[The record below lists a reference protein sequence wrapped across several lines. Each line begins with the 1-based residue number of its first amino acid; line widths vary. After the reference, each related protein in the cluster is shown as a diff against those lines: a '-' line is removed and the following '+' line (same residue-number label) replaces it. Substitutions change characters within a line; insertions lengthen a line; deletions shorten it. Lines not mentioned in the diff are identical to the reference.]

1 VPSLRAVAVLALS
14 ALLATFARAAGAQPE
29 APAAASNAALE
40 LPKATSDTAVD
51 YPAEG
56 RGEAIVILE
65 IVIDEAGV
73 VTNVEVV
80 EGEEPFAR
88 VAAQAAAAWRFV
100 PARQNGRVVPARTRF
115 EVRFVPPREA
125 VQTPSAPA
133 AESASTAPP
142 IAVGPPGAGPPPAE
156 VEILVRGERE
166 PTTTRE
172 LTRAE
177 VRQLAGAFGDPFRA
191 LESLPG
197 VTPVFSGLPYF
208 YVRGAPPGN
217 QGYFFDGI
225 RVPLLFHFGLGP
237 GVVHPA
243 FVDKLTLYPGA
254 YPARFGRF
262 AGGIIAAEP
271 RAPEAA
277 LHGEANVRLF
287 DAGAMVSAP
296 LNEHRGE
303 VTLAGRY
310 SYTAALVSLI
320 AQDVHLE
327 YWDYQARASHAL
339 AGGELR
345 VFAFGSFD
353 SFRQSGSN
361 PTALGTEFHRLD
373 LRYGK
378 RIAAWT
384 ATAAATVGLDRT
396 HSDDES
402 TTGEDARIALRNR
415 IASVRV
421 DAKRPLSDGHALR
434 TGADVE
440 LNRYSVVGRIDVDED
455 EDIARVLGRRTDV
468 QAGSFLELAWV
479 PTPLIS
485 VTPGLRLD
493 VFASSGD
500 VKLGV
505 DPRVLARFEVAR
517 HTALLHGLGIVHQ
530 APSFVVPIPGF
541 QTRGVARLQKSAQHH
556 AGVEQELWPGFSGM
570 WTLFHNLGF
579 DTTDSLSLARLP
591 NSEDV
596 RIDSRSL
603 ANTFG
608 SELELRGRLAA
619 HTRGALAYTLSRS
632 VRTFGSERRP
642 SAFDRTHVL
651 HLSLYRELGRGWDTS
666 ARFVYYS
673 GTPFLDED
681 APSSSRLPSFYRL
694 DARVAKSWRLGKQ
707 GRLSLVLE
715 GLNVTL
721 SKEVVDRD
729 CVTVIDMSS
738 GAARRSCSDTELGP
752 VTVPSLGV
760 EAAY

>member
-1 VPSLRAVAVLALS
+1 VPSLRGFAVLALP
-14 ALLATFARAAGAQPE
+14 ALLATLARAAGAQPA
-29 APAAASNAALE
+29 APAAAQSAAVE
-40 LPKATSDTAVD
+40 LPRAISDTGVD

-56 RGEAIVILE
+56 RGEATVVLE
-65 IVIDEAGV
+65 LVIDEGGL
-73 VTNVEVV
+73 VTSVEVV
-80 EGEEPFAR
+80 EGSDPFAR
-88 VAAQAAAAWRFV
+88 AAAQAAAAWTFV
-100 PARQNGRVVPARTRF
+100 PARRNGRVVPARTRF

-133 AESASTAPP
+133 AKPSSTAPP
-142 IAVGPPGAGPPPAE
+142 AAKAAPGAGPQPAV

-243 FVDKLTLYPGA
+243 FVDKLALYPGA

-287 DAGAMVSAP
+287 DAGAMVSTP

-320 AQDVHLE
+320 AKNVHLE

-345 VFAFGSFD
+345 VFAFGSYD
-353 SFRQSGSN
+353 SFKQTG
-361 PTALGTEFHRLD
+361 PKATALGTEFHRLD
-373 LRYGK
+373 LRYTK
-378 RIAAWT
+378 RLAAWT
-384 ATAAATVGLDRT
+384 TTTAATVGLDRT
-396 HSDDES
+396 HSDDETS
-402 TTGEDARIALRNR
+402 AGDDARVALRNR

-421 DAKRPLSDGHALR
+421 DARRPLPSGDALR
-434 TGADVE
+434 TGADLEV
-440 LNRYSVVGRIDVDED
+440 NRYSAVGRIDIDGA
-455 EDIARVLGRRTDV
+455 EDIAQVLGRRTDV
-468 QAGSFLELAWV
+468 QAGSFFEFAWAA
-479 PTPLIS
+479 TPLIN
-485 VTPGLRLD
+485 VTPGVRLD
-493 VFASSGD
+493 LFASGGD

-505 DPRVLARFEVAR
+505 DPRVLARFDLAR
-517 HTALLHGLGIVHQ
+517 HTALLHGLGLVHQ
-530 APSFVVPIPGF
+530 APSFVVPVPGF
-541 QTRGVARLQKSAQHH
+541 QTRGIQRLQKAVQHH
-556 AGVEQELWPGFSGM
+556 AGVEQGLWPGFSGT
-570 WTLFHNLGF
+570 WTLFHNIGF

-591 NSEDV
+591 NAEDV

-603 ANTFG
+603 AHTLG
-608 SELELRGRLAA
+608 SELELRGRLLAR
-619 HTRGALAYTLSRS
+619 TRGALAYTLSRS
-632 VRTFGSERRP
+632 LRTFGTERRP

-666 ARFVYYS
+666 GRFVYYS

-681 APSSSRLPSFYRL
+681 APEVSRLPSFHRL

-707 GRLSLVLE
+707 GRVSLVLE

-721 SKEVVDRD
+721 SKEVIDRH
-729 CVTVIDMSS
+729 CTTTIDMSR
-738 GAARRSCSDTELGP
+738 GDARRSCSDTELGP

-760 EAAY
+760 EAAF